1 MEFEKAKQILNKKTR
16 KYTDKEINEIIIFS
30 ELLADILIT
39 NSKNNIKNE
48 KRNTLCKGFN
58 RRASR

>member
-1 MEFEKAKQILNKKTR
+1 MEFEKAKQILNKKTK
-16 KYTDKEINEIIIFS
+16 KYTDKEINELIIFS
-30 ELLADILIT
+30 EILADVLIS
-39 NSKNNIKNE
+39 NSKNIIKDE